1 MRRARQRRGSS
12 AVEFALTL
20 PVFVLII
27 GMFADYG
34 WVFFQKAMLDNAI
47 HEGCRQGAVAD
58 PTRLDPHT
66 VADTAIHDQMDTV
79 GQPCGTDCTVTLTDT
94 GLSPAVSLKCEID
107 RPVTSLTGIAP
118 VPDRL
123 QSSTLM
129 RYEFQDEFG
138 S

>member
-1 MRRARQRRGSS
+1 MKRDNTRRGSS

-20 PVFVLII
+20 PVFVMII

-47 HEGCRQGAVAD
+47 HEGCRQGAVTD
-58 PTRLDPHT
+58 PSRLDPHT
-66 VADTAIHDQMDTV
+66 VADTAIHDQMEAV
-79 GQPCGTDCTVTLTDT
+79 GQPCGSGCTVTLVDT
-94 GLSPAVSLKCEID
+94 GVNPAVSLQCLID

-118 VPDRL
+118 VPASL
-123 QSSTLM
+123 QSMTLM